1 MEQIQTYRAGFAL
14 YIPLVRMETTAS
26 MLERILNNQ
35 SVGAFLGAFAAFLL
49 VMLNDWR
56 RERKKV
62 RTIKA
67 EFQVCLSHSNAKL
80 KTVRSSL
87 NLARHE
93 NGVSPAPVMPFNVAI
108 VRQLTA
114 EAIDRL
120 SLEQRRAIDGLCYR
134 MEATDG
140 ILLETY
146 QISQRLSGALEQA
159 ERMMLA
165 GRLIINFKD
174 AIVNLRVLNFMLTKY
189 IDGEYNAVVDS
200 RFERSQFE
208 EP

>member
-1 MEQIQTYRAGFAL
+1 MESTCTSI
-14 YIPLVRMETTAS
+14 
-26 MLERILNNQ
+26 LERILNNQ

-56 RERKKV
+56 RERQKV

-80 KTVRSSL
+80 ETVRDKL
-87 NLARHE
+87 NLARNH
-93 NGVSPAPVMPFNVAI
+93 NRVSPAPVMPFNTAI

-114 EAIDRL
+114 DSIDRL
-120 SLEQRRAIDGLCYR
+120 SLDQRRAIDGLCYR

-140 ILLETY
+140 VLHETY
-146 QISQRLSGALEQA
+146 QISQALSGALGQADRNMLA
-159 ERMMLA
+159 ERLV
-165 GRLIINFKD
+165 INLKD
-174 AIVNLRVLNFMLTKY
+174 AAVNLKILNFMLTKY
-189 IDGEYNAVVDS
+189 VESDYGAVTES
-200 RFERSQFE
+200 RFDRAQFE

>member
-1 MEQIQTYRAGFAL
+1 
-14 YIPLVRMETTAS
+14 

-56 RERKKV
+56 RARQKV
-62 RTIKA
+62 WTIKA
-67 EFQVCLSHSNAKL
+67 EFQVCLLHSNAKL
-80 KTVRSSL
+80 ETVRNSL
-87 NLARHE
+87 NLASHQNR
-93 NGVSPAPVMPFNVAI
+93 VSPAPVMPFNTAI
-108 VRQLTA
+108 LRQLTA

-140 ILLETY
+140 VLHETY
-146 QISQRLSGALEQA
+146 QVSQRLSGALGQA
-159 ERMMLA
+159 DRTMLA
-165 GRLIINFKD
+165 ERLIINFKD
-174 AIVNLRVLNFMLTKY
+174 AIVNLKVLNFMLTKY
-189 IDGEYNAVVDS
+189 VEGDYRAVVDS
-200 RFERSQFE
+200 KFDRAQFE

>member
-1 MEQIQTYRAGFAL
+1 MEF
-14 YIPLVRMETTAS
+14 TATS
-26 MLERILNNQ
+26 IERILNNQ
-35 SVGAFLGAFAAFLL
+35 SVGAFLGAFSAFLL

-62 RTIKA
+62 RAIKA
-67 EFQVCLSHSNAKL
+67 EFQVCLSHSTVKL
-80 KTVRSSL
+80 ETVRDKL
-87 NLARHE
+87 NLARNH
-93 NGVSPAPVMPFNVAI
+93 NSVSPAPVMPFNTAI

-114 EAIDRL
+114 ESIDRL

-140 ILLETY
+140 VLFEIY

-165 GRLIINFKD
+165 DRLLIDCKD
-174 AIVNLRVLNFMLTKY
+174 AIVNLNILNFMLMQY
-189 IDGEYNAVVDS
+189 VEGNYSAVVETKFD
-200 RFERSQFE
+200 RAQFE
-208 EP
+208 ES